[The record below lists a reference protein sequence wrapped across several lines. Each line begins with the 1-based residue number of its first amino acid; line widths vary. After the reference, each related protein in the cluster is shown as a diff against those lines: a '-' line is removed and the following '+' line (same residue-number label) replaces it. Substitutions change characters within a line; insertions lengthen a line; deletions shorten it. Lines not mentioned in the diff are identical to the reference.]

1 MSAEVSGAHN
11 NHERTKALF
20 LLQVKLRMKRT
31 TKLTKKKS
39 PFGISHPL
47 KPHQQ
52 STDNVNCPLCP
63 HRIRKCRPDRD
74 FGSET
79 NAKPI
84 WNSTSV
90 CDSKSDLISALNSRL
105 RLKMESYSILLMRK
119 IAILSLYLSKK
130 VNLGLSTIKQFNS
143 SY

>member
-1 MSAEVSGAHN
+1 M
-11 NHERTKALF
+11 
-20 LLQVKLRMKRT
+20 
-31 TKLTKKKS
+31 
-39 PFGISHPL
+39 
-47 KPHQQ
+47 
-52 STDNVNCPLCP
+52 DNVNYPLCP

-119 IAILSLYLSKK
+119 IAILSHYLSKK
-130 VNLGLSTIKQFNS
+130 VNWFMDSTVDLDQFILSRLNKSTMIGGISRNLADKQKVVNFTWMVI
-143 SY
+143 